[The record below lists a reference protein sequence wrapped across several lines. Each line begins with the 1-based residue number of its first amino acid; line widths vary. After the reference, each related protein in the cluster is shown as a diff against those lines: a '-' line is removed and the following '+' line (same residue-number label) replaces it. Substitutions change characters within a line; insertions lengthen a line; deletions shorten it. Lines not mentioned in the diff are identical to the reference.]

1 VKPEAFE
8 AKMAQA
14 ADAVRDAHTLLQRI
28 ALKVEGTSK
37 VNAPKKTGNLARTV
51 NSRATAHAA
60 IIGASANYAEPV
72 HEGHRTRG
80 NTRVAGR
87 PFIKTA
93 IEQERAWI
101 EDEAARFGAKVF
113 VKVAGG

>member
-8 AKMAQA
+8 AKMHLA

-28 ALKVEGTSK
+28 ALKVEGTAKS
-37 VNAPKKTGNLARTV
+37 NAPVKTGNLRRTV
-51 NSRATAHAA
+51 NSQATAHQA
-60 IIGASANYAEPV
+60 IIGASANYAVFV
-72 HEGHRTRG
+72 HEGTKFM
-80 NTRVAGR
+80 AAR